1 MRVIDDIP
9 IPMADGCRLAARLWL
24 PEGAERDPVPA
35 IVEYIP
41 YRKGDATAI
50 RDSVNHGHFA
60 AHGYACLRVD
70 MRGSGDSEGVMAG
83 FGTRGE
89 ADDGVAVIDWAAG
102 QPWCSG
108 AVGMLGLSWGARA
121 ALAVAA
127 RRPRALKAV
136 VAVCAPDARLR
147 SPDDHPAGAMLA
159 QSLGRAAWMLA
170 YAARPPDPAAVGV
183 AWRAMWRQRLDAA
196 EPPLARRLAARR
208 DGGAAGDMGEDR
220 GSIACPVYAVGGW
233 ADPWRGVVL
242 DLLERARAPVKG
254 LIGPWGHGF
263 PHSVPPGPGI
273 DFLGECLRWWDHWLK
288 GAATGVMDEPRL
300 KVFIE
305 EARPPSPKPA
315 PRAGRWI
322 GLARWP
328 APEIAARTLYLT
340 GDGGLADRPGAEAAC
355 VLRSPQTTGLDG
367 GEQMP
372 WFACGPA
379 PELAGDQRDDDA
391 RSALFDTAPF
401 EDAVTILGAPSLSL
415 DLAEPP
421 HGPALI
427 AARLCDLA
435 PDGASTLIARGL
447 AALPAAGGG
456 TALELA
462 LAPAGYRLP
471 AGHRL
476 RLALSNAY
484 WPLAWPPPEATALA
498 LRLGRARLDLPLLAA
513 DAAEIPPF
521 DPPRGAAPRPAHL
534 LRAPRARRTQDR
546 SAGLRLVEEDH
557 GLLRLEDTGL
567 VFGSKATQRFRI
579 EDDDPL
585 SAEAAYGFEHEL
597 ARGDW
602 RVLVRSR
609 MRVTATRTHF
619 LLRSEL
625 EAWEGDRRVFR
636 RRWRRRL
643 ARGGY

>member
-24 PEGAERDPVPA
+24 PEGAERDPLPA
-35 IVEYIP
+35 IVEYLP

-50 RDSVNHGHFA
+50 RDSVNHGYLA

-83 FGTRGE
+83 LATHGE
-89 ADDGVAVIDWAAG
+89 TDDGVAVIVWIAA
-102 QPWCSG
+102 QPWCDG

-121 ALAVAA
+121 ALAIAA

-136 VAVCAPDARLR
+136 VAVCAPDARFR
-147 SPDDHPAGAMLA
+147 GADDYPVGAMLA

-183 AWRAMWRQRLDAA
+183 AWRAMWHRRLDAA
-196 EPPLARRLAARR
+196 RPPLARRMVDRR
-208 DGGAAGDMGEDR
+208 PGETDGE
-220 GSIACPVYAVGGW
+220 IACPVYAVGGW

-242 DLLERARAPVKG
+242 DLLERGHAPVMG

-263 PHSVPPGPGI
+263 PHATPPGPAI
-273 DFLGECLRWWDHWLK
+273 DFLGESLRWWDHWLK
-288 GAATGVMDEPRL
+288 GVATGVMDEPRL
-300 KVFIE
+300 RVFIE
-305 EARPPSPKPA
+305 DARPPTPHPA

-328 APEIAARTLYLT
+328 APEVATRTLYLT
-340 GDGGLADRPGAEAAC
+340 GDGLANRPGAETTR

-391 RSALFDTAPF
+391 RSALFDTAPL
-401 EDAVTILGAPSLSL
+401 DRAVTILGAPAVALT
-415 DLAEPP
+415 LARPR
-421 HGPALI
+421 GPALI

-435 PDGASTLIARGL
+435 PDGASTLITRRL
-447 AALPAAGGG
+447 APLPPGDAGRECAP
-456 TALELA
+456 TLA
-462 LAPAGYRLP
+462 LAPAGYRVP

-498 LRLGRARLDLPLLAA
+498 LGLGTARLDLPVLAA
-513 DAAEIPPF
+513 DAATLPPF
-521 DPPRGAAPRPAHL
+521 DPPRGAAPRPARL
-534 LRAPRARRTQDR
+534 LREPRARRVRDGATG
-546 SAGLRLVEEDH
+546 ARLVEEDH
-557 GLLRLEDTGL
+557 GLLRLDDTGL
-567 VFGSKATQRFRI
+567 AFGSKAMQRFRI
-579 EDDDPL
+579 KDDDPL
-585 SAEAAYGFEHEL
+585 SAEAAYGFEHTF
-597 ARGDW
+597 ARANW
-602 RVLVRSR
+602 RVRVDSR
-609 MRVTATRTHF
+609 MRVTATREHF
-619 LLRSEL
+619 LVRSTL
-625 EAWEGDRRVFR
+625 EAWEGERRVFR
-636 RRWRRRL
+636 RRWRRKL
-643 ARGGY
+643 ARGDF